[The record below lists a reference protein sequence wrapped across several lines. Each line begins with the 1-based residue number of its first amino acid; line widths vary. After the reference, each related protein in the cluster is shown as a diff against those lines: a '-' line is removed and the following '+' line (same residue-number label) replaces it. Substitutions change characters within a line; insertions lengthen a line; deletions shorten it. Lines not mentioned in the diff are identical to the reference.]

1 MLFSHRINQ
10 LISDKTAPYGR
21 DLRDCIMTDL
31 VTILG
36 AAAAASQL
44 AAQAFSFAQFLHGLY
59 GKLDTAPVET
69 RMRISELEQLAS
81 IARLIET
88 TTSLQTPEITG
99 ILGACLQNA
108 RGLHG
113 KLKDLSPDGVGKLK
127 KLLRAVKAVY
137 KEDEIVGLLLK
148 LESSKNS
155 LALAIHQV
163 DA

>member
-1 MLFSHRINQ
+1 
-10 LISDKTAPYGR
+10 
-21 DLRDCIMTDL
+21 MTNP

-36 AAAAASQL
+36 AAATASQL
-44 AAQAFSFAQFLHGLY
+44 AARAFSFAQFLHGLF
-59 GKLDTAPVET
+59 GKLDTAPAET
-69 RMRISELEQLAS
+69 RMRISELEQLVS

-88 TTSLQTPEITG
+88 ITSLQTPEITG

-113 KLKDLSPDGVGKLK
+113 KLEDLSPDDVGKLK
-127 KLLRAVKAVY
+127 KLLRTVKAIY

-148 LESSKNS
+148 LESGKNS
-155 LALAIHQV
+155 LVLAIHQV